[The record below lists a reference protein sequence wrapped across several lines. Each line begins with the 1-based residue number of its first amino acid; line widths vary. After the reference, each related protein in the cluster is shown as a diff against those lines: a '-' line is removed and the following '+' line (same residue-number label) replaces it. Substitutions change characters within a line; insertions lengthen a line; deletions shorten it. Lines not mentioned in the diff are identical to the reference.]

1 MKFAFTEEQ
10 EMLQKS
16 ARDLLS
22 NECGKKVLKE
32 LEASETGFSRELWEK
47 MAGLGWMGIVVPE
60 AQGGVDL
67 TLLELAV
74 LFEAYGR
81 AALNGPML
89 STALGTFALLE
100 GSNVPLKQS
109 LLPGVAAGKRILTLA
124 LEEPE
129 VAYDPKFVSTRAV
142 AGDAGGY
149 VLDGTKIF
157 VPYATVAD
165 QILVVARTSG
175 VPGDTEGITLLCV
188 DGQAPGI
195 TATPLDTLAGDK
207 QFQVDFRGVTVS
219 PEAVVGTPDQ
229 DLSLVRSVLEKATA
243 IQCAEM
249 LGGAQYE
256 LDITAEYCRTRV
268 QFNRPIGTFQAVQH
282 RLADMYMDVLGARL
296 TTYQAVWRLSRGLSA
311 TRETA
316 IAKVFTNHAARRVAF
331 SAQQL
336 HAGMGY
342 DLDHELH
349 YYYRRQKALELKLGS
364 VPAQLD
370 TLGAALGL

>member
-16 ARDLLS
+16 AQDFLT
-22 NECGKKVLKE
+22 NECGKKVLKD
-32 LEASETGFSRELWEK
+32 LEESESGFSRELWEK

-60 AQGGVDL
+60 AQGGVEL
-67 TLLELAV
+67 SLMELAV

-89 STALGTFALLE
+89 STAMGTLALLE
-100 GSNVPLKQS
+100 GNNDS
-109 LLPGVAAGKRILTLA
+109 LRQELLSEVAAGNRVLTLA

-129 VAYDPKFVSTRAV
+129 VAYDPKYVAVKAV
-142 AGDAGGY
+142 AGDGGGY

-165 QILVVARTSG
+165 RILVVARTSG
-175 VPGDTEGITLLCV
+175 RPGDAEGITLLCV
-188 DGQAPGI
+188 DGKAPGI
-195 TATPLDTLAGDK
+195 STAPLNAMAGDK
-207 QFQVDFRGVTVS
+207 QFQVDFQGVAVP
-219 PEAVVGTPDQ
+219 PEAVVGTPDR
-229 DLSLVRSVLEKATA
+229 DLSLVLSVLEKATA

-268 QFNRPIGTFQAVQH
+268 QFNRAIGTFQAVQH

-296 TTYQAVWRLSRGLSA
+296 TIYQAIWRLSQGMPA
-311 TRETA
+311 VRETA
-316 IAKVFTNHAARRVAF
+316 IAKVFTNNAARRVAF

-370 TLGAALGL
+370 TLGAELGL